1 MNAGID
7 RFSFDDRDNVK
18 RSKKELRI
26 SDPLA
31 KEILDKVARKAFV
44 QFITRSRGQRD
55 RLEAAK
61 ELKKMV
67 FFSNI
72 VVAALLEDVQVIDSL
87 SPLTVV
93 FQLCQMMYGTIASCV
108 VMDSAYEALKLYKLL
123 KAAKELK
130 RTSAISCHIP
140 CYAVRVLKWRLHVN
154 L

>member
-72 VVAALLEDVQVIDSL
+72 VVAALLEDVQVSDSL
-87 SPLTVV
+87 SPLNSDVSAV
-93 FQLCQMMYGTIASCV
+93 PDDVRDNRILC
-108 VMDSAYEALKLYKLL
+108 LL
-123 KAAKELK
+123 CIQP
-130 RTSAISCHIP
+130 ISCSRQP
-140 CYAVRVLKWRLHVN
+140 RN
-154 L
+154 